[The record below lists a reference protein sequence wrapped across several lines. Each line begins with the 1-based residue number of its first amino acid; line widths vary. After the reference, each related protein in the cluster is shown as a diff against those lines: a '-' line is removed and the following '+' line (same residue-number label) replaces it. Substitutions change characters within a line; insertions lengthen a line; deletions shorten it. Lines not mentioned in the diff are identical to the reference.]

1 MGGMDLPAMITS
13 AHLGPTRIVEL
24 PCMSQNID
32 EQLKTF
38 MEITPVS
45 ADEGA

>member
-13 AHLGPTRIVEL
+13 AHSGPTRIVR
-24 PCMSQNID
+24 PCMSQNTD

-38 MEITPVS
+38 MEITPIS